1 MAAPSEE
8 DRVRRVLHALIE
20 LLERAGEPHASY
32 AEGLRRLDS
41 QVEEAHDR
49 DSPELLQYAIRH
61 ILSLNGGMGSFRDVV
76 LMNAQGVLPE
86 QDEFYELRGQLF
98 EAARDELR

>member
-20 LLERAGEPHASY
+20 LLERVGQPHASC
-32 AEGLRRLDS
+32 AQGLRRLDS
-41 QVEEAHDR
+41 
-49 DSPELLQYAIRH
+49 
-61 ILSLNGGMGSFRDVV
+61 RDVV

-86 QDEFYELRGQLF
+86 QDECYELRGQLF
-98 EAARDELR
+98 EAARDELRQRSAGVRTR